1 MVGTPPIRRCS
12 FSLDEKRRVLEHLR
26 ASGHVRQTIAHFY
39 PTLPPESYD
48 TRRRL
53 VLGWRR
59 NAREILAGAATRQG
73 AARKRMRKTKTHRPQ
88 PPIPRGLEV
97 AIQDQNDPFL
107 SENEQEM
114 AEFDPIELR
123 SSRMS
128 SLMLQDAAQDDR
140 ELQND
145 MNHTQEHMQEEGG
158 IENLI
163 ATAVEQSTKRQEP
176 TGTQMQLQPQL
187 LGGEAE
193 DTEIETGTGSGSGAE
208 VEDEKSDAGS
218 SEEETEAA
226 AKLKRSSFSLDEKRR
241 VLEHLAASKNVRE
254 TIEKFYPDLP
264 PEEFK
269 TRRRT
274 IWRWRQCK
282 EQIVA
287 GCADDKASARKKMR
301 PRGIVCQR
309 GPRRVEPQ
317 DVVDRLLTSVKKS
330 EQRAL
335 KRKGNR
341 VLRPAPPVGALL
353 AERQVDAIVFSAL
366 GLPPTTQFPLIQP
379 PLAANIMVLL
389 ASVSGFT
396 TRSIVVASEVDPQA
410 TKASA
415 SKGVAQGYE
424 DPTMPKKHDQKMREL
439 GIQVEL
445 PHHRELVFEH
455 VEVEGRVVPNHEHHA
470 GPRETPHYHDS
481 QLLVFCVF

>member
-1 MVGTPPIRRCS
+1 MAGTPPIRRCS

-73 AARKRMRKTKTHRPQ
+73 AARKRMCKPKTQRPQ
-88 PPIPRGLEV
+88 PPIPRGLAV
-97 AIQDQNDPFL
+97 ATQDQNDPFL

-114 AEFDPIELR
+114 AEFNPIELR
-123 SSRMS
+123 SSRTS

-208 VEDEKSDAGS
+208 VEVEEEKSDAGS

-379 PLAANIMVLL
+379 PPAANITGTETAAV
-389 ASVSGFT
+389 
-396 TRSIVVASEVDPQA
+396 
-410 TKASA
+410 
-415 SKGVAQGYE
+415 
-424 DPTMPKKHDQKMREL
+424 PTMRPLQRGEAAFA
-439 GIQVEL
+439 I
-445 PHHRELVFEH
+445 R
-455 VEVEGRVVPNHEHHA
+455 R
-470 GPRETPHYHDS
+470 R
-481 QLLVFCVF
+481 